1 MAQNTTP
8 TPTQPSAA
16 VREAWPDISGNTIN
30 GLGEAGRAP
39 PTPVFWRTDGSVPH
53 EDVMYYFY
61 GRYKDNPRIAA
72 ARKYREATKAIEVSD
87 VAAEKAEKSAADWT
101 GDIKAAARELGA
113 DDVGVCAFRPEW
125 TYEDRDR
132 PAGQWAIVLGFGH
145 VYANME
151 NAPSEDAYIEVMD
164 QYGRAGGTAKHLAN
178 WIRERGF
185 GAEAKTGP
193 MTEDVLMIPAAIAAG
208 LGELGKHGSL
218 INKRLG
224 SSFRLS
230 MVTTDLPL
238 LPDAPEIFGA
248 DMFCAS
254 CQICANAC
262 PPDAIHRERQLVRGE
277 TKWYVDFDKCV
288 PYFVDNET
296 CGLCLAVCPWSRPGL
311 ADKLVVKMA
320 RKMAAQGGWGC
331 WES

>member
-1 MAQNTTP
+1 MDTNAT
-8 TPTQPSAA
+8 TPTQPSEA
-16 VREAWPDISGNTIN
+16 VRDAWPDVSGNAIN
-30 GLGEAGRAP
+30 GLGEAESAP
-39 PTPVFWRTDGSVPH
+39 PRPVFWRTDGSVPH

-61 GRYKDNPRIAA
+61 ERYRENPRIIA
-72 ARKYREATKAIEVSD
+72 ARKYREETRAVEVAE
-87 VAAEKAEKSAADWT
+87 VAAEKQEQSAADWA
-101 GDIKAAARELGA
+101 GAVKAAALELGA
-113 DDVGVCAFRPEW
+113 DDVGICAFLPEW
-125 TYEDRDR
+125 TYRDRQR
-132 PAGQWAIVLGFGH
+132 PAGEWAIVLGFGH
-145 VYANME
+145 DYANMK

-164 QYGRAGGTAKHLAN
+164 QYGRAGGVAKRLAN
-178 WIRERGF
+178 WIRARGH

-218 INKRLG
+218 INKQLG

-230 MVTTDLPL
+230 MVTTGLPL
-238 LPDAPEIFGA
+238 AADAPEIFGA

-320 RKMAAQGGWGC
+320 RKMAAGGGG
-331 WES
+331 